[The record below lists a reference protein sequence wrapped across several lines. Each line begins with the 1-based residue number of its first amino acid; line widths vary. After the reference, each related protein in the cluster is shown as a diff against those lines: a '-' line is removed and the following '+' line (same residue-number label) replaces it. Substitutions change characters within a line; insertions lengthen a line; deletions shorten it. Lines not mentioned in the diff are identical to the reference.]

1 MLQTVKEKT
10 LVLPQE
16 GRLQDAR
23 RACSWTL

>member
-23 RACSWTL
+23 RACS

>member
-16 GRLQDAR
+16 GRFQHVR